1 MVQCSVQKVLSPLS
15 YESGRA
21 ERNALWAVQMLL
33 CSVQGSKCDCAAVQ
47 GSRALKRVFYTPE
60 GLYTRR
66 MSLYT
71 SQRLLTRPKG
81 LTRDECR
88 FTRAKGSLPA
98 RRALHVTNVALHA
111 ALRQL

>member
-1 MVQCSVQKVLSPLS
+1 MLLRSVQKVLSPLS

-21 ERNALWAVQMLL
+21 ERNALWAVQE
-33 CSVQGSKCDCAAVQ
+33 VQCSKCDCAAVQ
-47 GSRALKRVFYTPE
+47 SSRALKRVFYTPE

-81 LTRDECR
+81 LTRDGCR
-88 FTRAKGSLPA
+88 LTRRS
-98 RRALHVTNVALHA
+98 A
-111 ALRQL
+111 AIMK